1 MAVSLYYSP
10 GTITTIGN
18 NIPWSF
24 LDNTNYTNDN
34 FKYVIK
40 VSEIEQISGA
50 IKSDLGTYKT
60 IPVPILGEFSLNR
73 IINSRIDYSAA
84 FLTQSAFNPTQF
96 NNIVASDNN
105 GYVRYRLSYG
115 AEWNPGLTFTTVLN
129 VSGYYGLT
137 FSSVH
142 NFQVN
147 DTIFVSTINNDL
159 NGLSTVTNIL
169 GSYSVK
175 LDRTFTSTPVSYGS
189 VTYLERMSGTISNQY
204 FGYNGAIDYGQEN
217 TFNYVNDNLVFSYDA
232 LTAPIAS
239 GQFLTPFGKTSSQT
253 AKKVLPKDF
262 ETLTFLLPL
271 GYANVNVPSFKLKT
285 TVYND
290 QWNLSATYSHNL
302 NSLNGLNKL
311 VLGVGPGNLYFQ
323 GIVPTIINYNNYS
336 VRLEWL
342 YGTYSQQTQEQYF
355 TVEQT
360 CSPFNNVRLMWI
372 NRLGGF
378 DFFNFRMNSQRNEN
392 IERKEFRRPLG
403 PNYTTGARPKIQLK
417 VDVTEEWTINTD
429 WITEKEYLALNDL
442 LTSLEVYVLSTSY
455 TDGGSPVLTPYP
467 IVIVDNTYTQKT
479 QLTDKIFNM
488 TLTYR
493 QAYKKYIQSN

>member
-18 NIPWSF
+18 NIPWVF
-24 LDNTNYTNDN
+24 YDYTNFTRDN
-34 FKYVIK
+34 FKFVIK
-40 VSEIEQISGA
+40 VSELNQISGT

-60 IPVPILGEFSLNR
+60 IPAPILGEFSLNR

-84 FLTQSAFNPTQF
+84 FLTQSAFNPKQF
-96 NNIVASDNN
+96 NNIMASDNN

-129 VSGYYGLT
+129 VGGYYGLT
-137 FSSVH
+137 FSNVH
-142 NFQVN
+142 NFEVN
-147 DTIFVSTINNDL
+147 DIIFVSTINNDL

-169 GSYSVK
+169 SPYSVK
-175 LDRTFTSTPVSYGS
+175 LNKAFTSTPVSYGS
-189 VTYLERMSGTISNQY
+189 VTYLERMSGTISNEY

-217 TFNYVNDNLVFSYDA
+217 VYNYVNDELVIHYISGTS
-232 LTAPIAS
+232 TAG
-239 GQFLTPFGKTSSQT
+239 GQFLTPFDGTSPNT

-262 ETLTFLLPL
+262 ETLTFLFPL
-271 GYANVNVPSFKLKT
+271 TYTSLYSFFRLLVTLYDDDWNFIST
-285 TVYND
+285 TSYTT
-290 QWNLSATYSHNL
+290 NLLT
-302 NSLNGLNKL
+302 GLNKL
-311 VLGVGPGNLYFQ
+311 IIGVGPGNLYFQ
-323 GIVPTIINYNNYS
+323 GIVPTILNYKNYS
-336 VRLEWL
+336 ISYKFNAGLLTPVK
-342 YGTYSQQTQEQYF
+342 TKEQYF

-378 DFFNFRMNSQRNEN
+378 DFFNFRMNSQRNET

-403 PNYTTGARPKIQLK
+403 PNYTTGARPQTQLK

-455 TDGGSPVLTPYP
+455 RDDGSPVLTPYP

-493 QAYKKYIQSN
+493 QAYEKYIQSN

>member
-1 MAVSLYYSP
+1 MAVSVYYNS

-18 NIPWSF
+18 NIPWVF
-24 LDNTNYTNDN
+24 IDNANYTNDN
-34 FKYVIK
+34 FKFVIK
-40 VSEIEQISGA
+40 VSELNQISGT

-96 NNIVASDNN
+96 NNIVSSDNN

-129 VSGYYGLT
+129 VGGFYGLT
-137 FSSVH
+137 FSNVH
-142 NFQVN
+142 NFEVN

-169 GSYSVK
+169 SPYSVK
-175 LDRTFTSTPVSYGS
+175 LNKAFTSTPVSYGS

-217 TFNYVNDNLVFSYDA
+217 VFNYVNDNLVIRYISGTSSA
-232 LTAPIAS
+232 G
-239 GQFLTPFGKTSSQT
+239 GQFLTPFDGTSTNT

-271 GYANVNVPSFKLKT
+271 GYYSFALTMKLKT
-285 TVYND
+285 TVYDD
-290 QWNLSATYSHNL
+290 QWNVITTYSHNL
-302 NSLNGLNKL
+302 DDLNGLNKL
-311 VLGVGPGNLYFQ
+311 VVGVGPGNLYYQ
-323 GIVPTIINYNNYS
+323 GIVATILNYKNYS
-336 VRLEWL
+336 INLSWTESS
-342 YGTYSQQTQEQYF
+342 TAIQTSKYYF

-378 DFFNFRMNSQRNEN
+378 DFFNFRMNSQRNET

-403 PNYTTGARPKIQLK
+403 PNYTTGARPQTQLK

-455 TDGGSPVLTPYP
+455 RDDGSPVHTTYP

-493 QAYKKYIQSN
+493 QAYEKYIQSN

>member
-1 MAVSLYYSP
+1 MALVLYNSSP
-10 GTITTIGN
+10 TIATIGN
-18 NIPWSF
+18 NMPWSF
-24 LDNTNYTNDN
+24 IDTDNYTRDN

-40 VSEIEQISGA
+40 VYETDQITGLV
-50 IKSDLGTYKT
+50 KSNLGTYKT
-60 IPVPILGEFSLNR
+60 IPAPILGEFSLNR
-73 IINSRIDYSAA
+73 ILNSKIDYSAA

-96 NNIVASDNN
+96 NNIVSSDNN
-105 GYVRYRLSYG
+105 GYVRYKLAYG
-115 AEWNPGLTFTTVLN
+115 EEWNPGLTFTTVLN

-142 NFQVN
+142 NFEVN

-159 NGLSTVTNIL
+159 NGISTVTNIL

-189 VTYLERMSGTISNQY
+189 VTYLERMVGTTSNTH

-217 TFNYVNDNLVFSYDA
+217 VFNYVNDNLVFSYDVA
-232 LTAPIAS
+232 IAPIAS
-239 GQFLTPFGKTSSQT
+239 GQFLTPFGKTASQT
-253 AKKVLPKDF
+253 AKKVLEKDF

-271 GYANVNVPSFKLKT
+271 TYYAYALTFKLKT
-285 TVYND
+285 TVYDD
-290 QWNLSATYSHNL
+290 QWNLSATYSQNL
-302 NSLNGLNKL
+302 NTLNGLNKL

-336 VRLEWL
+336 IRLEWL

-378 DFFNFRMNSQRNEN
+378 DFFNFRMNSQRNET

-403 PNYTTGARPKIQLK
+403 PYYQTGDRPKTQLK

-442 LTSLEVYVLSTSY
+442 LTSLEVYVLKQTYDDS
-455 TDGGSPVLTPYP
+455 GSPVHTTYP

-493 QAYKKYIQSN
+493 QAYEKYIQSN